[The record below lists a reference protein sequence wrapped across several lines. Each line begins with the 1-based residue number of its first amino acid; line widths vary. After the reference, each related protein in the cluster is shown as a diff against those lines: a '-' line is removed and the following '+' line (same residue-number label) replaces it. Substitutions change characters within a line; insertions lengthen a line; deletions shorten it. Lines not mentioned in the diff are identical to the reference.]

1 MANHDYMGFSQTLE
15 EDDYGI
21 IVGKDGA
28 IKGIWVPQHLE
39 THEQLPKTIVDICK
53 GTFGVDP
60 NDDSSYHTLH

>member
-1 MANHDYMGFSQTLE
+1 MADHDYMGFTETLE

-39 THEQLPKTIVDICK
+39 DAGEIPATIANVCEAN
-53 GTFGVDP
+53 FGIDP
-60 NDDSSYHTLH
+60 NDESNYHTLH